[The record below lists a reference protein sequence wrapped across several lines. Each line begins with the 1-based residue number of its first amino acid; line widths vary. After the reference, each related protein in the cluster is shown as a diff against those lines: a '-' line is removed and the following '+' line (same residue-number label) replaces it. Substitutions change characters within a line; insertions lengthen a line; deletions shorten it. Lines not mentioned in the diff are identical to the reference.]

1 MSTLPEI
8 EGPTVQTRT
17 GTMRRDT
24 RAILRVAAV
33 IEVIGL
39 ICAISVWRSGGM
51 TVHGPHGNL
60 GWFGL
65 LIALGCLPT
74 GTFFL
79 LLGTAKWINDRTR
92 TD

>member
-1 MSTLPEI
+1 MSALQKSEKDS
-8 EGPTVQTRT
+8 GRVQV
-17 GTMRRDT
+17 GKLRRDT

-33 IEVIGL
+33 IEVVGL
-39 ICAISVWRSGGM
+39 VCAFAVWRSGGL
-51 TVHGPHGNL
+51 TSHGPHGNL

-65 LIALGCLPT
+65 LVALGCLPT

-79 LLGTAKWINDRTR
+79 LLGGAKWLGDRSR